1 MTKAFEGIRV
11 IDFTQVL
18 SGPYATAH
26 MAMLGADVVKVE
38 APEGDQWRTMLAT
51 DEWLAREMSPG
62 FLAVGSGKRSIALD
76 LKSDAGVEITRRLIA
91 GADVVA
97 QNFRPGV
104 IERLGFG
111 WEAVREIKPDIVYCA
126 ISGFGQTG
134 PHATSPAYDGAIQ
147 AASGMMSL
155 TGTPESGPIRTGFM
169 TVDTATGLTA
179 ALAIAT
185 ALFRRER
192 TGEGQY
198 LDVAMNDTAISIMSP
213 VIANHLMTG
222 AMPELLGNTS
232 PARQGTSNTWATR
245 DGHMTISVVTDRL
258 APRLL
263 KGLGREDLIDDPRYA
278 TEPSR
283 IEHAA
288 SIHRDIAETLL
299 IADTDVWVARLR
311 AEGVPTAPV
320 NDLPHALADPQLDGR
335 GALMRPPPPS
345 GIDADIHIPGT
356 GWIADVGSP
365 SPEGPSPRLGEHGV
379 EILAELGYDST
390 EIDELRTRGV
400 IRIGGQD

>member
-1 MTKAFEGIRV
+1 MAKAFEGIRV

-26 MAMLGADVVKVE
+26 LALLGADVVKLE
-38 APEGDQWRTMLAT
+38 APEGDQFRTMLAT
-51 DEWLAREMSPG
+51 GVWAERRMSPG
-62 FLAVGSGKRSIALD
+62 FLALGSGKRSLALD
-76 LKSDAGVEITRRLIA
+76 LKREEGREITRRLLA
-91 GADVVA
+91 GADVLA

-111 WEAVREIKPDIVYCA
+111 WEAVREIRPDIVYCA

-134 PHATSPAYDGAIQ
+134 PNAELAAYDGAIQ

-169 TVDTATGLTA
+169 TVDMATGLTA
-179 ALAIAT
+179 ALAISS

-198 LDVAMNDTAISIMSP
+198 LDVAMNDTAISIMGP

-222 AMPELLGNTS
+222 AMPELIGNNS

-245 DGHMTISVVTDRL
+245 DGQMTISVVTDRL
-258 APRLL
+258 TPRLL
-263 KGLGREDLIDDPRYA
+263 RGLGREDLLDDPRYRSEA
-278 TEPSR
+278 AR
-283 IEHAA
+283 IEHEA
-288 SIHRDIAETLL
+288 SIQREIAEILATD
-299 IADTDVWVARLR
+299 DTAHWVARLR

-320 NDLPHALADPQLDGR
+320 NDLPRALADPQLEGR
-335 GALMRPPPPS
+335 GAILRPPSPT
-345 GIDADIHIPGT
+345 GIEDEIVVPGT
-356 GWIADVGSP
+356 GWIADADSP
-365 SPEGPSPRLGEHGV
+365 TPEGPAPRLGEHGA
-379 EILAELGYDST
+379 EILAEIGYSDD
-390 EIDELRTRGV
+390 EIAALAASGV
-400 IRIGGQD
+400 IGRGEDR